1 MATQTR
7 GQAADRPTRPG
18 RPAKGRT
25 GPVLFVRQ
33 VVAELHKVIWPTR
46 HELTTYTTV
55 ALVFIWTGRPLVLGI
70 DGKDTVLLTL
80 TLLIST
86 LTLGTGRTTILQGA
100 VHLSLFAAY
109 LFLSF
114 AP

>member
-25 GPVLFVRQ
+25 SPVLFVRQ

-46 HELTTYTTV
+46 TELTTYTTV
-55 ALVFIWTGRPLVLGI
+55 ALVFILVMVGIVTGLDALFGKLVLSVFG
-70 DGKDTVLLTL
+70 
-80 TLLIST
+80 
-86 LTLGTGRTTILQGA
+86 
-100 VHLSLFAAY
+100 
-109 LFLSF
+109 
-114 AP
+114 